1 MWKRT
6 HYCTEVTKSD
16 VDTEVVLCGWV
27 HRRRDHGGVIFVD
40 LRDRTGLVQ
49 IIFNPK
55 VDTFSHS
62 EAHKI
67 RSEYVIRARG
77 NVEPRPPN
85 MINPKMK
92 TGEIE
97 VVVTEFEILS
107 EAETPPFLIEDDVTA
122 REELRLQYR
131 FLDLRRPEL
140 QQNLFTR
147 HRLYQLVRNYLSDH
161 GFIEVET
168 PFLTRSTPEG
178 ARDFLVP
185 SRVIPGSFYALP
197 QSPQL
202 FKQLLMISGFDKYFQ
217 IVKCFRDEDLRA
229 DRQPEFTQID
239 IEMSFIDR
247 ESFFHEME
255 QMMALVFNELRD
267 TSVATPFPIMTYR
280 QAMDRFGVDNPDIRF
295 AMELVDITSIAKE
308 TEFKVFADV
317 VQKGGQVKGINV
329 KQAANFSRKDIDL
342 LTDFVKVYGA
352 KGLAW
357 FKVTSDRNLQ
367 SSLTKFFTPGQ
378 LEELKAKFE
387 VQANDLLLIVADTSR
402 VVAASLGSL
411 RKHLGKKLQLID
423 EAELCFVWIVE
434 FPLLEYDETE
444 RRLQAVHHPFTA
456 PVDEDIPL
464 LDTEPTCVRAK
475 AYDLVLNG
483 NEIGGGS
490 IRIYQQEIQRKMFSL
505 LNISED
511 EANAKFGFLLK
522 GLKSG
527 APPHGGI
534 AFGLDRIVM
543 LLCGTESIRDV
554 IAFPKT
560 QKGTCLLTEAP
571 SMVDIQQLR
580 ELKIRT
586 FH

>member
-6 HYCTEVTKSD
+6 HYCTEVTKND

-27 HRRRDHGGVIFVD
+27 HRRRDHGGVIFID

-49 IIFNPK
+49 IVFNPK

-67 RSEYVIRARG
+67 RSEYVIRAKG
-77 NVEPRPPN
+77 KVEPRPPD
-85 MINPKMK
+85 MINPNMK

-97 VVVTEFEILS
+97 VAVTDFEILS
-107 EAETPPFLIEDDVTA
+107 EAETPLFPIEDDVAA

-131 FLDLRRPEL
+131 FLDLRRPSL
-140 QQNLFTR
+140 QKNLFIR
-147 HRLYQLVRNYLSDH
+147 HKVYQLVRNYLSER

-168 PFLTRSTPEG
+168 PFLTKSTPEG

-185 SRVIPGSFYALP
+185 SRISPGHFYALP

-202 FKQLLMISGFDKYFQ
+202 FKQLLMISGFDRYFQ

-239 IEMSFIDR
+239 IEMSFMDR
-247 ESFFHEME
+247 ESLFHEME
-255 QMMALVFNELRD
+255 QMMALVFSELRE
-267 TSVATPFPIMTYR
+267 TSVLTPFPIMTY
-280 QAMDRFGVDNPDIRF
+280 QEAMDRFGMDNPDIRF
-295 AMELVDITSIAKE
+295 GMELVDITSIAKE
-308 TEFKVFADV
+308 TAFKVFTEAV
-317 VQKGGQVKGINV
+317 HQGGQVKGINV
-329 KQAANFSRKDIDL
+329 KQGASFSRKDIDL
-342 LTDFVKVYGA
+342 LTDFVQVYGA

-357 FKVTSDRNLQ
+357 FKVTSDGNLH
-367 SSLTKFFTPGQ
+367 SSLTKFFTSEQ
-378 LEELKAKFE
+378 LEELKIRFE
-387 VQANDLLLIVADTSR
+387 AQPDDLLIFVADTPK
-402 VVAASLGSL
+402 VVAASLGNL
-411 RKHLGKKLQLID
+411 RKHLGKKLQRID
-423 EAELCFVWIVE
+423 DDELGFVWIVE

-444 RRLQAVHHPFTA
+444 HRLQAVHHPFTA
-456 PVDEDIPL
+456 PVDEDISL
-464 LDTEPTCVRAK
+464 LDTEPTLVRAK

-490 IRIYQQEIQRKMFSL
+490 LRIHQQGIQRKMFSL

-522 GLKSG
+522 GLKFG
-527 APPHGGI
+527 VPPHGGI

-543 LLCGTESIRDV
+543 LLCETESIRDV

-571 SMVDIQQLR
+571 SVVDLQQLQ

-586 FH
+586 FR

>member
-6 HYCTEVTKSD
+6 HYCTEVTKND
-16 VDTEVVLCGWV
+16 VDMEVVLCGWV
-27 HRRRDHGGVIFVD
+27 HRRRDHGGVIFID

-49 IIFNPK
+49 IVFNPK

-67 RSEYVIRARG
+67 RSEYVIRAKG
-77 NVEPRPPN
+77 KVEPRPPD
-85 MINPKMK
+85 MINPNMK

-97 VVVTEFEILS
+97 VAVTDFEILS
-107 EAETPPFLIEDDVTA
+107 EAETPPFPIEDDVAA

-131 FLDLRRPEL
+131 FLDLRRPPL
-140 QQNLFTR
+140 QKNLFIR
-147 HRLYQLVRNYLSDH
+147 HKLYQLVRHYLSER

-168 PFLTRSTPEG
+168 PFLIKSTPEG

-185 SRVIPGSFYALP
+185 SRISPGHFYALP

-202 FKQLLMISGFDKYFQ
+202 FKQLLMISGFDRYFQ

-239 IEMSFIDR
+239 IEMSFLDR
-247 ESFFHEME
+247 ESLFHEME
-255 QMMALVFNELRD
+255 QMMALVFGELRE
-267 TSVATPFPIMTYR
+267 TSVPTPFPIMTY
-280 QAMDRFGVDNPDIRF
+280 QEAMDRFGMDNPDIRF
-295 AMELVDITSIAKE
+295 GMELVDITSIAKE
-308 TEFKVFADV
+308 TAFKVFTEAV
-317 VQKGGQVKGINV
+317 HQGGQVKGINV
-329 KQAANFSRKDIDL
+329 KQGASFSRKDIDL
-342 LTDFVKVYGA
+342 LTDFVQVYGA

-357 FKVTSDRNLQ
+357 FKVTSDGSLQ
-367 SSLTKFFTPGQ
+367 SSLTKFFTPEQ
-378 LEELKAKFE
+378 LEELKARFE
-387 VQANDLLLIVADTSR
+387 AQPDDLLIFVADTPKI
-402 VVAASLGSL
+402 VAASLGNL
-411 RKHLGKKLQLID
+411 RKHLGKKLQRID
-423 EAELCFVWIVE
+423 DEELGFVWIVE

-444 RRLQAVHHPFTA
+444 HRLQAVHHPFTA

-464 LDTEPTCVRAK
+464 LDTEPTQVRAK

-490 IRIYQQEIQRKMFSL
+490 LRIHQQNIQRRMFAL

-511 EANAKFGFLLK
+511 EADAKFGFLLK
-522 GLKSG
+522 GLKFG
-527 APPHGGI
+527 VPPHGGI

-543 LLCGTESIRDV
+543 LLRGTESIRDV

-571 SMVDIQQLR
+571 SAVDLQQLQ

-586 FH
+586 FR